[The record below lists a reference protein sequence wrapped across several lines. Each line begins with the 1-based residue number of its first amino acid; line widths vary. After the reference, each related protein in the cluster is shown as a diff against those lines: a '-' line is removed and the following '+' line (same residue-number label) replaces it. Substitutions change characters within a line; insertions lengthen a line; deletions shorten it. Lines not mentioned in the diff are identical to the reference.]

1 MNINIVIIGSTGK
14 LGEKLLKYVFKN
26 NIIVSAI
33 CCYQNIDKLY
43 KQKRLY
49 SIKNTFILSN
59 QLQKKEFFNYLKKKI
74 HLIYFLDFGSLSL
87 LYLRQFI
94 RYNSNSII
102 AVANKELIIAGGKIM
117 INEIIS
123 SNNSFI
129 PLDSEHFSLKN
140 INFNKENINQIYI
153 TASGGPFFFSKKKTL
168 SNVKINEVLSHPK
181 WKMGKN
187 NLIDSSNFVNKIL
200 EIFELA
206 HIYDIPLNKIDFLV
220 SKEAFIHSIV
230 LFKDGSISLNAFKN
244 DMLLTLIYPL
254 SFYYNI
260 NYNVNYQKYFK
271 NLNYFS
277 TIAKKDSRFIFFKY
291 YDDMKKFDHL
301 NQINLMLLNN
311 HAQFLYLSGKLNYSE
326 IIPYSINRIKKL
338 KNKKIIFSSTLD
350 IVNYIENFKKN
361 ITNV

>member
-1 MNINIVIIGSTGK
+1 
-14 LGEKLLKYVFKN
+14 
-26 NIIVSAI
+26 
-33 CCYQNIDKLY
+33 
-43 KQKRLY
+43 
-49 SIKNTFILSN
+49 
-59 QLQKKEFFNYLKKKI
+59 
-74 HLIYFLDFGSLSL
+74 
-87 LYLRQFI
+87 
-94 RYNSNSII
+94 
-102 AVANKELIIAGGKIM
+102 M

-140 INFNKENINQIYI
+140 SNFNKENINKIYI

-254 SFYYNI
+254 SIYYNI